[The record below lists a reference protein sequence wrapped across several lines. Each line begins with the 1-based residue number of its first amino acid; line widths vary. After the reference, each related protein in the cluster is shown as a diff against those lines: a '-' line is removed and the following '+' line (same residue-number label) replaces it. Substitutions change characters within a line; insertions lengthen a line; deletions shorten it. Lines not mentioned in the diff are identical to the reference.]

1 MFYHSALAL
10 AAFAVTGFAQA
21 ETPSLAEIKARN
33 GVLLSAEDLQKVVPG
48 AKVVNHAPNG
58 DTRVWTNNLNG
69 TLVASTDARGGSN
82 SGGARLRSAA
92 GSWRIDHGAYCV
104 NMQWLRTEERWCR
117 YMYRIGNKYYGVRIH
132 AEDSALA
139 MEFEL
144 SKQ

>member
-58 DTRVWTNNLNG
+58 NTRVWTNNLNG
-69 TLVASTDARGGSN
+69 TLVASTDASGGSN
-82 SGGARLRSAA
+82 SGDSGARGCVPPR
-92 GSWRIDHGAYCV
+92 GPGAS
-104 NMQWLRTEERWCR
+104 TT
-117 YMYRIGNKYYGVRIH
+117 
-132 AEDSALA
+132 APTA
-139 MEFEL
+139 
-144 SKQ
+144 